1 MTLHLDRYCQF
12 YETLTPE
19 TLGQLDGLTTADVRF
34 KDPFNDVQ
42 SRDHMKRIF
51 AGMFKR
57 LDEPRFIIHDRAIGS
72 EGAFLRWSMS
82 FKPKGNPNTWLITG
96 LSDVRF
102 SPDGLIS
109 SHVDHWD
116 AGEQFYEK
124 LPVLGGILRLI
135 KHRMAD

>member
-1 MTLHLDRYCQF
+1 MTTHLDSYCHF
-12 YETLTPE
+12 YETLRPE
-19 TLGQLDGLTTADVRF
+19 TLDQLDGLTTRDVRF

-51 AGMFKR
+51 AGMFRR
-57 LDEPRFIIHDRAIGS
+57 LDEPLFIVHDRAVGS
-72 EGAFLRWSMS
+72 EGAFLRWTMQ
-82 FKPKGNPNTWLITG
+82 FKPKGTPNTWLITG

-102 SPDGLIS
+102 SADGLIS
-109 SHVDHWD
+109 SHIDHWD

-124 LPVLGGILRLI
+124 LPVIGGILRLI